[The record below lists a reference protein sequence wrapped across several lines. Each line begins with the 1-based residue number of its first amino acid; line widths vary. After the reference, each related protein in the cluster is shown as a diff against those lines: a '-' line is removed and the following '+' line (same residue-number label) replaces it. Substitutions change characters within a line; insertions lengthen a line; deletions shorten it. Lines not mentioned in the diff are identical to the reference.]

1 MKPVWN
7 SNFKNKLYQYNLY
20 YSYMQENH
28 RQYFHLKKFVPIN
41 ESGVSSLFFYT
52 SLFTYPIVSLNTYF
66 QTWSNSSKPIIANL
80 RLYFKLTKLQ
90 VNLESLNPKFNLI
103 SLTPG
108 TIFAKFF
115 DKKALKNR
123 KQTQTLLV
131 RFLRKVLIFLNLF
144 NLNLIVRG
152 LPNNLLSFF
161 RLLNTTIS
169 YPIVNP
175 LQTFSTFVDNSRDF
189 KIRLWLIH
197 FTKTLFFGKLKL
209 KKRGRL
215 KRKVARKIVSNNR
228 LVD

>member
-1 MKPVWN
+1 MRNLNLK
-7 SNFKNKLYQYNLY
+7 SQLHQYNLY
-20 YSYMQENH
+20 YTHMQENH
-28 RQYFHLKKFVPIN
+28 KQYFHLKKFSLLN
-41 ESGVSSLFFYT
+41 ENYVFSLFFYT
-52 SLFTYPIVSLNTYF
+52 SLFVYPIITLNTYF
-66 QTWSNSSKPIIANL
+66 QTWSDLSKPTLVNL

-90 VNLESLNPKFNLI
+90 VNLESLTPKFNLV

-131 RFLRKVLIFLNLF
+131 RFIRKILIFLNLF
-144 NLNLIVRG
+144 DLNLTVRG

-161 RLLNTTIS
+161 RLLNAPIS
-169 YPIVNP
+169 YPITNP
-175 LQTFSTFVDNSRDF
+175 LQTGGSFLDNGRDF

-209 KKRGRL
+209 KKRGRI

>member
-1 MKPVWN
+1 M
-7 SNFKNKLYQYNLY
+7 
-20 YSYMQENH
+20 
-28 RQYFHLKKFVPIN
+28 
-41 ESGVSSLFFYT
+41 FFYT